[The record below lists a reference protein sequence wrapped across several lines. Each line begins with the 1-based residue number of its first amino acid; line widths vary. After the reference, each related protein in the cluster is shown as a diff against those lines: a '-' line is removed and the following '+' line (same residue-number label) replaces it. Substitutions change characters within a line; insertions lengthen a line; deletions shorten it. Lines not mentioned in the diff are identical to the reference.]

1 MLQKIVW
8 RGGGDFINIVCYSLL
23 YFKKNVCCEK
33 KYKHIF
39 TNVVGNEG
47 WAYKYMYIEN
57 IWLDQKSNLEPLQP
71 LSGIYHLAT
80 QTDIHGPYS
89 PIYYICIYG
98 LIVTQVHYKMYQV
111 TIQLLTKVVYR
122 CIAKVTVIKFYK
134 KYAISSH
141 ASSKELTVRPL

>member
-89 PIYYICIYG
+89 PIYYICIY
-98 LIVTQVHYKMYQV
+98 VS
-111 TIQLLTKVVYR
+111 LLHKYIIK
-122 CIAKVTVIKFYK
+122 CIRLQFNC
-134 KYAISSH
+134 
-141 ASSKELTVRPL
+141 